1 MNVHAATIPDT
12 EEAWDE
18 RTLGA
23 DEKFVEVVDQ
33 AEEEL
38 INEAAGTQLISI
50 RMSKCMIDDFKMI
63 ASLNGSI
70 GYQTLMKQILQRF
83 VDSSVGGIACLEQL
97 LGSGPIADTQR
108 VTVVTKILDTD
119 LRRPRLADTTVGRD
133 GSAYERNRL
142 HRISVITDVDR
153 HLDNTV
159 GE

>member
-12 EEAWDE
+12 EEAWEE

-33 AEEEL
+33 VEEEL

-50 RMSKCMIDDFKMI
+50 RMSKCMIEDFKMI

-83 VDSSVGGIACLEQL
+83 VDSEKKRILRELVSEKLKEHESKPKA
-97 LGSGPIADTQR
+97 AT
-108 VTVVTKILDTD
+108 VTTKPLK
-119 LRRPRLADTTVGRD
+119 RKVQQKKA
-133 GSAYERNRL
+133 A
-142 HRISVITDVDR
+142 
-153 HLDNTV
+153 
-159 GE
+159 

>member
-12 EEAWDE
+12 EDAWEE

-83 VDSSVGGIACLEQL
+83 VDSEKKRIFRELVSEKLKEYEPKPKAAAATTE
-97 LGSGPIADTQR
+97 PPKRKTQQ
-108 VTVVTKILDTD
+108 KK
-119 LRRPRLADTTVGRD
+119 A
-133 GSAYERNRL
+133 A
-142 HRISVITDVDR
+142 
-153 HLDNTV
+153 
-159 GE
+159 

>member
-12 EEAWDE
+12 EEAWEE

-33 AEEEL
+33 VEEEL

-50 RMSKCMIDDFKMI
+50 RMSKCMIEDFKMI

-83 VDSSVGGIACLEQL
+83 VDSEKKRILRELVSEKLKEHEPKPKA
-97 LGSGPIADTQR
+97 AT
-108 VTVVTKILDTD
+108 VTTEPPKRKVQQKK
-119 LRRPRLADTTVGRD
+119 A
-133 GSAYERNRL
+133 A
-142 HRISVITDVDR
+142 
-153 HLDNTV
+153 
-159 GE
+159 

>member
-1 MNVHAATIPDT
+1 MNVHAATISDT

-83 VDSSVGGIACLEQL
+83 VDSEKKRILRELVSEKLKEQEPK
-97 LGSGPIADTQR
+97 SKA
-108 VTVVTKILDTD
+108 
-119 LRRPRLADTTVGRD
+119 AAATTEPPKRK
-133 GSAYERNRL
+133 AQQKKAA
-142 HRISVITDVDR
+142 
-153 HLDNTV
+153 
-159 GE
+159 

>member
-12 EEAWDE
+12 EEAWEE

-83 VDSSVGGIACLEQL
+83 VDGEKKRILRELVSEKLKEQEPKPKAATAT
-97 LGSGPIADTQR
+97 SEPPKRKAQQ
-108 VTVVTKILDTD
+108 KK
-119 LRRPRLADTTVGRD
+119 A
-133 GSAYERNRL
+133 A
-142 HRISVITDVDR
+142 
-153 HLDNTV
+153 
-159 GE
+159 

>member
-12 EEAWDE
+12 EEAWEE

-33 AEEEL
+33 IEEDL

-50 RMSKCMIDDFKMI
+50 RMTKCMIDDFKMI

-83 VDSSVGGIACLEQL
+83 VDSEK
-97 LGSGPIADTQR
+97 R
-108 VTVVTKILDTD
+108 RILRELVFEKLKEHEPKPKATAATSKPPK
-119 LRRPRLADTTVGRD
+119 RKAPQKKA
-133 GSAYERNRL
+133 A
-142 HRISVITDVDR
+142 
-153 HLDNTV
+153 
-159 GE
+159 

>member
-12 EEAWDE
+12 EDAWEE

-83 VDSSVGGIACLEQL
+83 VDSEKKRILRELVSEKLKEQEPK
-97 LGSGPIADTQR
+97 SKA
-108 VTVVTKILDTD
+108 
-119 LRRPRLADTTVGRD
+119 AAATTEPPKRK
-133 GSAYERNRL
+133 AQQKKAA
-142 HRISVITDVDR
+142 
-153 HLDNTV
+153 
-159 GE
+159 